1 MYTIIAWLVVA
12 ALVVTLIAVVD
23 VAIKQRRESA
33 KERERLNAELAKQK
47 QVSEELCFY
56 VEEIA
61 RNSGDKS
68 KVSEQIKEA
77 KNDEEVMDI
86 ISGFVRAN
94 NDRVHK

>member
-1 MYTIIAWLVVA
+1 MYTVIAWLVVA

-33 KERERLNAELAKQK
+33 KEIQRLTDALNAQK
-47 QVSEELCFY
+47 KVSEELCFY

-61 RNSGDKS
+61 RKNSDKD

-77 KNDEEVMDI
+77 KNDEEILAI
-86 ISGFVRAN
+86 ISGLVNAN
-94 NDRVHK
+94 NNRVHK